1 MVCSVVRTSA
11 CRVLFVRY
19 SLSSCL
25 LVSRAR
31 FSRLARQ
38 LRLCSGLANLLSV
51 KSSGAISFF
60 LMRKSFYFCFHMET
74 LVYSDR
80 HAVSQFNRS
89 AVRLQ
94 GEGQGS

>member
-19 SLSSCL
+19 SLSSLPACL
-25 LVSRAR
+25 TSTFFTSCSSTAPL
-31 FSRLARQ
+31 
-38 LRLCSGLANLLSV
+38 SGLANLLTM